1 LRRESPRLLSVRII
15 AYAVASVFASCAKKT
30 QTAALSDFG
39 YVLDY
44 IQMAVKTQT
53 CRNGIESQL
62 IMIERVRSYNREVD
76 LG

>member
-1 LRRESPRLLSVRII
+1 
-15 AYAVASVFASCAKKT
+15 
-30 QTAALSDFG
+30 
-39 YVLDY
+39 
-44 IQMAVKTQT
+44 MAVKTQT